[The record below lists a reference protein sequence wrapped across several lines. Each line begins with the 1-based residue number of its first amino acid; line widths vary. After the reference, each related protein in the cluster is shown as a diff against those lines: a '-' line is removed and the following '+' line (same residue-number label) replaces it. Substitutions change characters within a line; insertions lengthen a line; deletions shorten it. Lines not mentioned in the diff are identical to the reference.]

1 MSPFLSS
8 TGPTASLSSNLAS
21 NKTSSVNQL
30 INRSSN
36 CCGRSLIRP
45 VLSAVWVAASPQCLP
60 LVYITIHFV
69 RSCLLYKG
77 GSRWVRRPSNG
88 RMGTSAPTPGYDRF
102 RRGRCPQRPVDNGC
116 TPVVPLIRHG
126 CAMPPSPL
134 RGEGFGRSVGSA
146 QMSMAFPS
154 SVTANAVPPSPRGRL
169 FVSYPRSRCRGGYD
183 PPGIPP
189 LGLVAMTGFFDRLR
203 SYP

>member
-88 RMGTSAPTPGYDRF
+88 RMGTSAPTQGHDGF
-102 RRGRCPQRPVDNGC
+102 CRGRCPQRPVDNGC

-126 CAMPPSPL
+126 LRPCHLLTCGAKALAVPSGALRCRWRSPHPSRLTPCHLPP
-134 RGEGFGRSVGSA
+134 GEGERAVSPH
-146 QMSMAFPS
+146 FPCFFS
-154 SVTANAVPPSPRGRL
+154 WRGRL
-169 FVSYPRSRCRGGYD
+169 FCGKG
-183 PPGIPP
+183 
-189 LGLVAMTGFFDRLR
+189 VAFFRN
-203 SYP
+203 

>member
-77 GSRWVRRPSNG
+77 GYRKVRRPSNG
-88 RMGTSAPTPGYDRF
+88 RMGTSAPTQGYDRF

-116 TPVVPLIRHG
+116 TPANPPHPSW
-126 CAMPPSPL
+126 ASPMPPSPL
-134 RGEGFGRSVGSA
+134 RGEGFGRSVGDA

-154 SVTANAVPPSPRGRL
+154 SVTAAPCHL
-169 FVSYPRSRCRGGYD
+169 
-183 PPGIPP
+183 PPGEGGGAVSKACSWLP
-189 LGLVAMTGFFDRLR
+189 LWGSWHGEAVTERAGG
-203 SYP
+203 

>member
-45 VLSAVWVAASPQCLP
+45 ALSAVWVAASPQCLP

-77 GSRWVRRPSNG
+77 GYRWVRRPSNG
-88 RMGTSAPTPGYDRF
+88 RMGTSAPTQGYDRL

-116 TPVVPLIRHG
+116 TPW
-126 CAMPPSPL
+126 S
-134 RGEGFGRSVGSA
+134 
-146 QMSMAFPS
+146 PS
-154 SVTANAVPPSPRGRL
+154 SVMGCAVVGSFAALRMRRTPCGCLRPCHLLPCGAKAIAAPSGALKCRWPSPHP
-169 FVSYPRSRCRGGYD
+169 S
-183 PPGIPP
+183 
-189 LGLVAMTGFFDRLR
+189 RLR
-203 SYP
+203 RATFPQGKALCGRI

>member
-77 GSRWVRRPSNG
+77 GYRWVRRPSNG

-102 RRGRCPQRPVDNGC
+102 RRGRCPQRPVDNRC
-116 TPVVPLIRHG
+116 TPVIPLIRHG
-126 CAMPPSPL
+126 LRPCHLLPCGAKAIAVPSGALKCRWRSPHPSRLTPCHLPP
-134 RGEGFGRSVGSA
+134 GEGIVRVNL
-146 QMSMAFPS
+146 AFPLPGGRWPAGPDETNYEKS
-154 SVTANAVPPSPRGRL
+154 SGKR
-169 FVSYPRSRCRGGYD
+169 
-183 PPGIPP
+183 
-189 LGLVAMTGFFDRLR
+189 
-203 SYP
+203 

>member
-77 GSRWVRRPSNG
+77 GPRGCGGHRRADTEVRPYTDSRWLLQGP
-88 RMGTSAPTPGYDRF
+88 TSASARSTTDAPTLLPI
-102 RRGRCPQRPVDNGC
+102 
-116 TPVVPLIRHG
+116 IRHG
-126 CAMPPSPL
+126 LRPCHLLPCGAKAITALSGALKCRYPSPHPSRL
-134 RGEGFGRSVGSA
+134 TPCHLPPGEG
-146 QMSMAFPS
+146 
-154 SVTANAVPPSPRGRL
+154 
-169 FVSYPRSRCRGGYD
+169 
-183 PPGIPP
+183 
-189 LGLVAMTGFFDRLR
+189 
-203 SYP
+203 

>member
-77 GSRWVRRPSNG
+77 GYRWVRRPTNG

-134 RGEGFGRSVGSA
+134 RGEGFGLYFRRCSNVDG
-146 QMSMAFPS
+146 
-154 SVTANAVPPSPRGRL
+154 VPLIRHGLRPCHL
-169 FVSYPRSRCRGGYD
+169 
-183 PPGIPP
+183 PPGE
-189 LGLVAMTGFFDRLR
+189 GFFIMHNPLLFPADLEGDETPI
-203 SYP
+203 SSLLTPN

>member
-45 VLSAVWVAASPQCLP
+45 VLSAVWGIASPQCLP

-77 GSRWVRRPSNG
+77 GYRWVRRPSNG
-88 RMGTSAPTPGYDRF
+88 RMGTSAPTQGYDRF

-116 TPVVPLIRHG
+116 TSVVPLIRHG
-126 CAMPPSPL
+126 L
-134 RGEGFGRSVGSA
+134 RPCHLLPCGAKAIAGRSVWNA
-146 QMSMAFPS
+146 QMSMALPS
-154 SVTANAVPPSPRGRL
+154 SVMAAPCHLSPGE
-169 FVSYPRSRCRGGYD
+169 
-183 PPGIPP
+183 
-189 LGLVAMTGFFDRLR
+189 GFFDSLLCFSFTSSADRRWPHSR
-203 SYP
+203 SCRRRS

>member
-77 GSRWVRRPSNG
+77 GYRWVRRPSNG
-88 RMGTSAPTPGYDRF
+88 RMGTSAPTQGYDRF

-134 RGEGFGRSVGSA
+134 RGEGFGLYFRRCSNVDG
-146 QMSMAFPS
+146 
-154 SVTANAVPPSPRGRL
+154 VPLIRHGLRPCHL
-169 FVSYPRSRCRGGYD
+169 
-183 PPGIPP
+183 P
-189 LGLVAMTGFFDRLR
+189 LGEGFLQCIIPSLFRQT
-203 SYP
+203 